1 MMPSTTKTF
10 RSDPSSTKMQ
20 KELAHLIC
28 TMHSCWSKLL
38 VEKEL
43 GNYAPSIWQVK
54 LAAEAITINAAN
66 KTFAFKNAEFSFDVH
81 LEEPHTSGMH
91 AITTIPVSG
100 KGTYAITEKDQA
112 LKILDMVFTH
122 Y

>member
-1 MMPSTTKTF
+1 M
-10 RSDPSSTKMQ
+10 
-20 KELAHLIC
+20 
-28 TMHSCWSKLL
+28 L

-81 LEEPHTSGMH
+81 LEEPHTSSMH
-91 AITTIPVSG
+91 ALTTIPVSG
-100 KGTYAITEKDQA
+100 KGTYALDEKNQV
-112 LKILDMVFTH
+112 LRILNMVLDH
-122 Y
+122 